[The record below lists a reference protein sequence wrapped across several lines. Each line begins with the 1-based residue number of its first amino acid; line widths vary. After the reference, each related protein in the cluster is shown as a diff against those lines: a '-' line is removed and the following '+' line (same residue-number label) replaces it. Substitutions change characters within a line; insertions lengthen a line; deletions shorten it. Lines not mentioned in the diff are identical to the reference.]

1 MKKTFQGLL
10 IGIANAI
17 PGVSGA
23 TMAILFDAYD
33 ELLNLF
39 EKPYSF
45 KVLKKNFYLLIG
57 MALGTV
63 GAVLGLT
70 VLFSRFPL
78 LMTCFFLGLVL
89 SGVLGVIKKVKNLSI
104 NGVIMFFIGVLII
117 LGIEILAN
125 ISRNTKPP
133 LYWFAFGGLF
143 TSIAIILP
151 GVSASLTLMA
161 LNLFFPIIALLKASL
176 ESFFVF
182 SFPSWEKIVPVG
194 LFGLTLSIGI
204 VVCAKTMKK
213 MGSRHQE
220 KLTFLSLGL
229 IIASIGAVIAE
240 LPISNHVLAL
250 PWEIILG
257 TGLGIFTFFMLNL
270 FIKQPPKHLG

>member
-1 MKKTFQGLL
+1 
-10 IGIANAI
+10 
-17 PGVSGA
+17 
-23 TMAILFDAYD
+23 MAILFDAYD

-151 GVSASLTLMA
+151 GVKQ
-161 LNLFFPIIALLKASL
+161 LFNGLKFVFPIIALLKASL
-176 ESFFVF
+176 NPFF
-182 SFPSWEKIVPVG
+182 
-194 LFGLTLSIGI
+194 
-204 VVCAKTMKK
+204 
-213 MGSRHQE
+213 
-220 KLTFLSLGL
+220 FLSFLGKK
-229 IIASIGAVIAE
+229 
-240 LPISNHVLAL
+240 
-250 PWEIILG
+250 
-257 TGLGIFTFFMLNL
+257 L
-270 FIKQPPKHLG
+270 FR